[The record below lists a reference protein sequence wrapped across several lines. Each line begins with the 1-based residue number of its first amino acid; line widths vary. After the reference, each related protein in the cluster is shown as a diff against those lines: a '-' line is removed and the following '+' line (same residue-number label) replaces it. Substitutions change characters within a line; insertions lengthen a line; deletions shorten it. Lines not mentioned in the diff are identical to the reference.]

1 MQFYKILGFVV
12 GAAFLLFGISD
23 GTVVFKEQSGGIAL
37 QCPNAGEWEKDGV
50 SYAGKMDNG
59 NLKLPRLSD
68 TDTGEYTCINGQQ
81 RSSAFVFVK
90 LCKNCVQLDPNTI
103 SGIVIG
109 DLIATI
115 FIAVAIYCVVSSNKG
130 KASGNRSFAPH
141 NNDLYQELANRRG
154 SSEYSQLTPRL
165 KI

>member
-90 LCKNCVQLDPNTI
+90 P
-103 SGIVIG
+103 
-109 DLIATI
+109 
-115 FIAVAIYCVVSSNKG
+115 
-130 KASGNRSFAPH
+130 SGNRSFAPH